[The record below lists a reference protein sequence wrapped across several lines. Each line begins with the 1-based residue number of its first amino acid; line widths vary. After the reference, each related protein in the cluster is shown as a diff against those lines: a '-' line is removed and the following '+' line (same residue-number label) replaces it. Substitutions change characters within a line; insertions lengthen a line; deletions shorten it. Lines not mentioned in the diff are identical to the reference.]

1 MNNHM
6 LEGMLYVTLIPQVT
20 VYAKNSQ
27 VSNILLGY
35 NYRIITIFPTTVKHN
50 QVIKSFFFVIY
61 FISKERRESKQFG
74 ML

>member
-1 MNNHM
+1 M

-20 VYAKNSQ
+20 VCAKNSQ

-35 NYRIITIFPTTVKHN
+35 NYRIITIFPTTVNHK
-50 QVIKSFFFVIY
+50 QVIKSFFLIY
-61 FISKERRESKQFG
+61 FISEERKESKQFG